1 MITRRLL
8 LLAPLVL
15 LDVARGAPRARAE
28 APPRGSVLRKGILDA
43 LRGRVEQDLGAPV
56 EFEVSRINVERNW
69 AFVSATPVRP
79 GGAPIDWARTRFAE
93 EIAKDMMSTVL
104 LALLRHDGTEWRIAE
119 YALGPTDVTWVEW
132 IAKYGLT
139 ERFFLD

>member
-8 LLAPLVL
+8 LLVSLAL
-15 LDVARGAPRARAE
+15 LAVGSGPRLARAE
-28 APPRGSVLRKGILDA
+28 APPRGSALRKAILDA

-56 EFEVSRINVERNW
+56 EFEVSRINVDREW

-79 GGAPIDWARTRFAE
+79 GGAPIDWTRTRFAE

-119 YALGPTDVTWVEW
+119 YDLGPTDVTWVEW

-139 ERFFLD
+139 ERFFLE